1 MGNGKEKVTTILNTV
16 MSKMNEEQTVFI
28 GAASG
33 YLFIGTMKEFR
44 ADFPAIEAEAD
55 EALRNTT
62 KKINE
67 LIEEINAAISEENE
81 HLDGVKLNDIQRNLT
96 EVKKTLRERE
106 VLEVYEKILD
116 GNESGTAVIIRGS
129 ERGKYWFKKEYE
141 EKRVVLDED
150 DEDEDE

>member
-1 MGNGKEKVTTILNTV
+1 MENGKGKVTTILDAV
-16 MSKMNEEQTVFI
+16 MSKMSEEKTVFI

-33 YLFIGTMKEFR
+33 YLFIGTMEEYR

-55 EALRNTT
+55 EALKNTT

-81 HLDGVKLNDIQRNLT
+81 HLDGIKLNEIQRNLT

-129 ERGKYWFKKEYE
+129 ERGRYWFRKEYE
-141 EKRVVLDED
+141 EKRGFQDEEED
-150 DEDEDE
+150 DEE

>member
-1 MGNGKEKVTTILNTV
+1 MENGKGKVTTILDAV
-16 MSKMNEEQTVFI
+16 MSKMSEEKTVFI
-28 GAASG
+28 GAASE
-33 YLFIGTMKEFR
+33 YLFIGTMKEYR

-55 EALRNTT
+55 EALKNTT

-81 HLDGVKLNDIQRNLT
+81 HLDGIKLNEIQRNLT

-129 ERGKYWFKKEYE
+129 ERGRYWFRKEYE
-141 EKRVVLDED
+141 EKRGFQDEEED
-150 DEDEDE
+150 DEE

>member
-1 MGNGKEKVTTILNTV
+1 MENGKGKVTTILDAV
-16 MSKMNEEQTVFI
+16 MSKMSEEKTVFI

-33 YLFIGTMKEFR
+33 YLFIGTMKEYR

-55 EALRNTT
+55 EALKNTT

-81 HLDGVKLNDIQRNLT
+81 HLDGIKLNEIQRNLT

-129 ERGKYWFKKEYE
+129 ERGRYWFRKEYE
-141 EKRVVLDED
+141 EKRGFQDEEED
-150 DEDEDE
+150 DEE

>member
-1 MGNGKEKVTTILNTV
+1 MENGKGKVTTILDTV
-16 MSKMNEEQTVFI
+16 MSKMSEEKTVFI

-33 YLFIGTMKEFR
+33 YLFIGTMKEYR

-55 EALRNTT
+55 EALKNTT

-81 HLDGVKLNDIQRNLT
+81 HLDGIKLNEIQRNLT

-129 ERGKYWFKKEYE
+129 ERGRYWFRKEYE
-141 EKRVVLDED
+141 EKRGFQDEED
-150 DEDEDE
+150 DDEE

>member
-1 MGNGKEKVTTILNTV
+1 MENGKGKVATILDAV
-16 MSKMNEEQTVFI
+16 MSKMSEEKTVFI

-33 YLFIGTMKEFR
+33 YLFIGTMKEYR

-55 EALRNTT
+55 EALKNTT

-81 HLDGVKLNDIQRNLT
+81 HLDGIKLNEIQRNLT
-96 EVKKTLRERE
+96 EVKKKLRERE

-129 ERGKYWFKKEYE
+129 ERGRYWFRKEYE
-141 EKRVVLDED
+141 EKRGFQDEEED
-150 DEDEDE
+150 DEE

>member
-1 MGNGKEKVTTILNTV
+1 MENGKGKVTTILDAV
-16 MSKMNEEQTVFI
+16 MSKMSEEKTVFI

-33 YLFIGTMKEFR
+33 YLFIGTMKEYR

-55 EALRNTT
+55 EALKNTT
-62 KKINE
+62 RKINE

-81 HLDGVKLNDIQRNLT
+81 HLDGIKLNEIQRNLT

-129 ERGKYWFKKEYE
+129 ERGRYWFRKEYE
-141 EKRVVLDED
+141 EKRGFQDEEED
-150 DEDEDE
+150 DEE

>member
-1 MGNGKEKVTTILNTV
+1 MENGKGKVTTILDAV
-16 MSKMNEEQTVFI
+16 MSKMSEEKTVFI

-33 YLFIGTMKEFR
+33 YLFIGTMKEYR

-55 EALRNTT
+55 EALKNTT

-81 HLDGVKLNDIQRNLT
+81 HLDGIKLKEIQRNLT

-129 ERGKYWFKKEYE
+129 ERGRYWFRKEYE
-141 EKRVVLDED
+141 EKRGFQDEEED
-150 DEDEDE
+150 DEE